1 MRRAALS
8 RRVHVMNP
16 ELHHIAAL
24 ARYED
29 LARVAA
35 VRPPRRRVRRLL
47 KRA

>member
-1 MRRAALS
+1 MWRPGLS
-8 RRVHVMNP
+8 RRVHAMNP

-35 VRPPRRRVRRLL
+35 VRRPRRRVRRLL